1 MRDFISI
8 DVESVLT
15 DSDVFSIVSEA
26 LPGFAWRRGD
36 SDAQGTYVSGTD
48 VHGVRTQCWTGE
60 NPMAMSVSF
69 RAARTIGEEA
79 KERLANTI
87 LREVVPRMGNYRH
100 SGAGRNDVVR
110 SARHKRSSAMP

>member
-15 DSDVFSIVSEA
+15 YSDVFSIVSGA

-36 SDAQGTYVSGTD
+36 SDSQGTYVSGTD
-48 VHGVRTQCWTGE
+48 VHGVKIQCWTGE
-60 NPMAMSVSF
+60 DPMVMSVSF

-87 LREVVPRMGNYRH
+87 LREVVPRMGTL
-100 SGAGRNDVVR
+100 
-110 SARHKRSSAMP
+110 KT